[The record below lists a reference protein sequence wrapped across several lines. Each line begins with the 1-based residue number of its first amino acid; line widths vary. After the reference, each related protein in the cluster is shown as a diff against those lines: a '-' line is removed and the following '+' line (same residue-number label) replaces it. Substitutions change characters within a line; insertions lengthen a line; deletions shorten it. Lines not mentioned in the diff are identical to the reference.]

1 MPDSSQV
8 SGQGRNQLQL
18 TVLSGEMLK
27 RQLGTDHEISLS
39 CNISELPNYHC
50 NVVFKSKQQD
60 LGPIGFLK
68 FEDKRPLVSA
78 VINLGKKDFSDFFD
92 LLKSIPPRHASLFLY
107 TDNYNE
113 EYLLN
118 RSFDQPGISVDV
130 RDVSWRYPL
139 I

>member
-1 MPDSSQV
+1 MPDSSKV

-27 RQLGTDHEISLS
+27 RQLGTNHEISLS

-60 LGPIGFLK
+60 IGPIGFLK

>member
-1 MPDSSQV
+1 METIYD
-8 SGQGRNQLQL
+8 
-18 TVLSGEMLK
+18 
-27 RQLGTDHEISLS
+27 
-39 CNISELPNYHC
+39 ISELPNYHC

-60 LGPIGFLK
+60 IGPIGFLK
-68 FEDKRPLVSA
+68 FEDKRPMVSA
-78 VINLGKKDFSDFFD
+78 FINLGEKDFSDFFD

-107 TDNYNE
+107 TDTYDE

-118 RSFDQPGISVDV
+118 RSFEQPGISVDI

>member
-60 LGPIGFLK
+60 IGPIGFLK

-78 VINLGKKDFSDFFD
+78 VINLGTKDFSDFFD

>member
-60 LGPIGFLK
+60 IGPIGFLK

>member
-1 MPDSSQV
+1 MPDSSKV

-27 RQLGTDHEISLS
+27 RQLGTKHEISLS

-60 LGPIGFLK
+60 IGPIGFLK

>member
-1 MPDSSQV
+1 MPNQSDV
-8 SGQGRNQLQL
+8 SGQMRNQLQL
-18 TVLSGEMLK
+18 TVLSGEILK
-27 RQLGTDHEISLS
+27 RQLGSDHEISLS

-60 LGPIGFLK
+60 IGPIGFLK

-78 VINLGKKDFSDFFD
+78 FINLGEKDFLDFFD

-118 RSFDQPGISVDV
+118 RSFEQPGISVDV
-130 RDVSWRYPL
+130 RDLSWRYPL

>member
-27 RQLGTDHEISLS
+27 RQLGTGHEISLS

-60 LGPIGFLK
+60 IGPIGFLK

>member
-1 MPDSSQV
+1 MPDSSQD

-27 RQLGTDHEISLS
+27 RKLGTDHEISLS

-50 NVVFKSKQQD
+50 NVVFKSKLQD
-60 LGPIGFLK
+60 IGPIGFLK

>member
-1 MPDSSQV
+1 MPDP
-8 SGQGRNQLQL
+8 SGGSVHRRNQLQL
-18 TVLSGEMLK
+18 TVLSGEILK
-27 RQLGTDHEISLS
+27 RQLDTNHEISLS

-60 LGPIGFLK
+60 IGPIGFLK
-68 FEDKRPLVSA
+68 FEDKRPLASA

>member
-1 MPDSSQV
+1 MPDP
-8 SGQGRNQLQL
+8 SGGSVHRRNQLQL
-18 TVLSGEMLK
+18 TVLSGEILK
-27 RQLGTDHEISLS
+27 RQLDTDHEISLS

-60 LGPIGFLK
+60 IGPIGFLK

-78 VINLGKKDFSDFFD
+78 VINLGEKDFSDFFD

-107 TDNYNE
+107 TDSYDE

-118 RSFDQPGISVDV
+118 RSFEQPGISVDI

>member
-1 MPDSSQV
+1 MPDQ
-8 SGQGRNQLQL
+8 SGGSVHGRNQLQL
-18 TVLSGEMLK
+18 TVLSGEILK
-27 RQLGTDHEISLS
+27 RQLDTDQEISLS
-39 CNISELPNYHC
+39 CKISELPNYHC

-60 LGPIGFLK
+60 IGPIGFLK
-68 FEDKRPLVSA
+68 FEDKRPMVSA
-78 VINLGKKDFSDFFD
+78 FINLGEKDFSDFFD

-107 TDNYNE
+107 TDGYDE

-118 RSFDQPGISVDV
+118 RSFEQPGINVDI